1 MRAIFL
7 IWLVV
12 ILFSLSRLGP
22 LAARGDIGGWVGQT
36 LGFALPL
43 FGVYYLVRW
52 IKTKVGGRS
61 LSKQQ

>member
-1 MRAIFL
+1 MRAIFV

-22 LAARGDIGGWVGQT
+22 LAARGDIGGSVGQT

-52 IKTKVGGRS
+52 MKTKVGGRS
-61 LSKQQ
+61 FSKQR